1 MSAPKNWLVRIL
13 ERGYSPTDDA
23 ELRLKKVALTLVPMI
38 IGPAAFAW
46 GAIYLLLGHT
56 LSGAIPMSYAI
67 VSAISLTYFFN
78 TKRTRFI
85 QYSQLTL
92 VLLLPF
98 MLMWSL
104 GGFAGGS
111 MVMIWSI
118 FSPIAASMFL
128 EKRAATRWFLMYFL
142 LILISVL
149 FDQRLAQLVSP
160 LPDLAISIFYLLNLG
175 CGSAGLYVLVSY
187 SGNEEKRSVKEG
199 LRIAASAFEVQEA
212 LMITDA
218 KNVILKVNQAFSET
232 TGYSAEEVVG
242 QTPVMLRSGRHDADF
257 YQQMWQIIQLTGGW
271 KGEVWDKRKN
281 GERYPAWL
289 TISSVIG
296 DDGLV
301 THYVAAHQDISAR
314 KKAEEKIL
322 QMAFYDSLTQLPNR
336 QLLLDRMQQ
345 AFSFA
350 MRSKKMAR
358 YCLSIWIISSTS
370 TIRWGMQWA
379 ICYCK
384 QLQTGCNPVCAKQT
398 RCRDWGA
405 MNLL

>member
-1 MSAPKNWLVRIL
+1 
-13 ERGYSPTDDA
+13 
-23 ELRLKKVALTLVPMI
+23 MI

-281 GERYPAWL
+281 GERYHW
-289 TISSVIG
+289 
-296 DDGLV
+296 
-301 THYVAAHQDISAR
+301 R
-314 KKAEEKIL
+314 
-322 QMAFYDSLTQLPNR
+322 
-336 QLLLDRMQQ
+336 
-345 AFSFA
+345 
-350 MRSKKMAR
+350 
-358 YCLSIWIISSTS
+358 
-370 TIRWGMQWA
+370 
-379 ICYCK
+379 
-384 QLQTGCNPVCAKQT
+384 
-398 RCRDWGA
+398 
-405 MNLL
+405 